1 MIDFTWLHDLS
12 ASGAKSVGSG
22 YGLTDKKF
30 TEFLRTLGLRTH
42 DEKDKK
48 ALGVIR
54 DEASK
59 RGW

>member
-1 MIDFTWLHDLS
+1 MT
-12 ASGAKSVGSG
+12 SVLLEQSQLDQG